1 VTVAY
6 WVCAAVSLVSAGVSF
21 GFSLAAL
28 RERAGAEQTAS
39 LYAFSRST
47 ALLAVA
53 VISLFT
59 GSALF
64 VIAVAVAMVIV
75 QAFDAAVGFT
85 QKDRMKTV
93 GPVVVGAVNLVA
105 LAWLLTD

>member
-6 WVCAAVSLVSAGVSF
+6 WFCAVVSLVSAAVSF

-28 RERAGAEQTAS
+28 RGRTGGEQTAG
-39 LYAFSRST
+39 LYAFSRSI

-59 GSALF
+59 GSSLF

-75 QAFDAAVGFT
+75 QAFDAAVGVT
-85 QKDRMKTV
+85 LRDRAKTA